1 MNYQDFKRCVG
12 DTNIINRFKIIRNKI
27 IRCKVTITFLIKC
40 RNQGIMPQFI
50 RNSTKNIFKIF
61 DEYSSP
67 SVNNQVGKYIRNL
80 QNKILNSSIKQKHY
94 LLKSSED
101 ELKYLT
107 YTLSRFLGN
116 DKLNNFLKYEEIIGE
131 KLMEKEKQIH
141 KKKFDN
147 CVSLQMRE
155 LGIKFNRKW
164 FVNKTGVDIPEDVQW
179 ILSLGQKHALP
190 VNREEFPILKVIS
203 EGEDFIETKEK
214 KEEQEI
220 ARSNFVTVIDNHL
233 NKMTLNNRDIFTI
246 DKVKNS
252 QNFLKHNRE
261 IMILKADKGNTT
273 VAINKR
279 DYISR
284 IHNILSDNTTF
295 HILDKD
301 PTSRFQK
308 MNNNFIEELFKLNI
322 ITSVEKVRLKT
333 SVAVVPRLYGLPKI
347 HKENFPLRPICSSI
361 NSPSHKLCKYIVNIL
376 GKLTENSKYN
386 VSNSVQFKD
395 KMKGILIQNNEKL
408 ISLDVVSLFPSIP
421 VDLAIRIIEENWN
434 KISEWTN
441 INKNLFMR
449 IIKFCIVDN
458 RYFQYDG
465 KIYAQQKGLPMGSP
479 ASPIIADIVMEKLL
493 DTCLEKLRVK
503 PKIITKYVDD
513 LFCIVE
519 ENEIDILLTTL
530 NSFDQSIKFTIEKE
544 LNSSISYLDTLVIRE
559 GNKLLIDWYQKPTSS
574 GRIINYF
581 SKHPKRIIINT
592 AKNLIDRI
600 LRISDNRF
608 HKKNKE
614 IIRNILKDNSFPNK
628 LICKLIR
635 QYNIKK
641 SENVGE
647 ILEPK
652 VYKSLTYVPG
662 FSERIEN
669 SNIYDKGKYK
679 LAHKINNN
687 VGRLFTKTKDRLKK
701 SEMSNLVYKIPCGG
715 NDIEQCEKVYVG
727 TTGTKLKT
735 RIAGHRHDQKYR
747 NYNSTT
753 KTALSTHC
761 RDLNHYPDFEN
772 TFILNTEN
780 YKKRRYMLEMLQIN
794 NVPFEKRI
802 NFKMD
807 TDNLAQNYRC
817 LLNKN
822 KYVNNSRN

>member
-1 MNYQDFKRCVG
+1 MNYQDYKRYVG
-12 DTNIINRFKIIRNKI
+12 NTNLINRFKNVRDKI
-27 IRCKVTITFLIKC
+27 IRCKATITFLIRC
-40 RNQGIMPQFI
+40 RNEGIIPQFI
-50 RNSTKNIFKIF
+50 RNSTKNIFNLF
-61 DEYSSP
+61 DEYSNP
-67 SVNNQVGKYIRNL
+67 FVNNQVGKYIINL
-80 QNKILNSSIKQKHY
+80 QKKILNSSIKNKHY
-94 LLKSSED
+94 LLKSYQD
-101 ELKYLT
+101 ELKYLI
-107 YTLSRFLGN
+107 YNLSRFLDNGQ
-116 DKLNNFLKYEEIIGE
+116 LNNFLKYEDKTAE
-131 KLMEKEKQIH
+131 KLIRKEKQIH
-141 KKKFDN
+141 RKKFDN
-147 CVSLQMRE
+147 CVNLQMRE

-190 VNREEFPILKVIS
+190 VNREEFPMLKVIS
-203 EGEDFIETKEK
+203 EGEDFIETKEN

-220 ARSNFVTVIDNHL
+220 ARSNFVTVIDSHI
-233 NKMTLNNRDIFTI
+233 NKMTLNSRDKFTLN
-246 DKVKNS
+246 KVKNS
-252 QNFLKHNRE
+252 RNFLKHNRE

-273 VAINKR
+273 VAINKS

-284 IHNILSDNTTF
+284 IQNILSDSTTF
-295 HILDKD
+295 HLLDKD

-308 MNNNFIEELFKLNI
+308 INNNLIDELFKLDI
-322 ITSVEKVRLKT
+322 ITSADKVRLKT

-361 NSPSHKLCKYIVNIL
+361 NSPSHNLCKYIVNIL
-376 GKLTENSKYN
+376 RKLTENSKYN

-395 KMKGILIQNNEKL
+395 KIKGLSIQNNEKL

-421 VDLAIRIIEENWN
+421 VDLAIKIIEENWN
-434 KISEWTN
+434 KISELTN

-465 KIYAQQKGLPMGSP
+465 KIYTQEKGLPMGSP

-493 DTCLEKLRVK
+493 DTCLEKLTGK

-513 LFCIVE
+513 LFCIVK
-519 ENEIDILLTTL
+519 ENEIDILLKTF
-530 NSFDQSIKFTIEKE
+530 NSFDHSIKFTIEKE
-544 LNSSISYLDTLVIRE
+544 SNFSISYLDTLVIRK
-559 GNKLLIDWYQKPTSS
+559 GNNLLIDWYQKPTSS

-600 LRISDNRF
+600 LKISDNRF

-628 LICKLIR
+628 LICKLIK

-641 SENVGE
+641 SRNVDE

-669 SNIYDKGKYK
+669 SNIYNKSKYK
-679 LAHKINNN
+679 MAHKINNN
-687 VGRLFTKTKDRLKK
+687 GRLFTKTKDSLKK

-715 NDIEQCEKVYVG
+715 NNMEQCEKVYVG

-747 NYNSTT
+747 NYNLTT

-761 RDLNHYPDFEN
+761 RDFNHYPDFEN
-772 TFILNTEN
+772 TSILNTEN

-794 NVPFEKRI
+794 NVPLEKRI
-802 NFKMD
+802 NFKKD

-822 KYVNNSRN
+822 KCVDNRRN